1 MANNFL
7 NRKKFNLDSFYNSSY
22 KPDSC
27 KKSLIHPYLKNYIN
41 HINLD
46 ISSNYINY
54 NNLGFINLIKN
65 NNINYNII
73 ENTITI
79 DSKDSKY
86 INPFILSVY
95 FNTTDINCLSIS
107 KLNIK
112 NIKYIDIINV
122 YLPIYTLIK
131 NDIENNDNLN
141 EYINNN
147 ISNLKIN
154 NLFDTNKYIDNIF
167 INNNDWEINYSY
179 NLKYYSIEKNN
190 NIYKTYEYLKKYSSV
205 SNDKIIY
212 MKIKQFN
219 NHNLIISNDNI
230 NYLISLQSNSFINN
244 KKKFNKINRSI
255 IFKNSNLP
263 IINKLDIE
271 FTDSNDKKIIFNFI
285 DNNVTNKTNINYIR
299 HPKNDL
305 WQSHI
310 VLKVGIIET
319 FIK

>member
-7 NRKKFNLDSFYNSSY
+7 NRKKFNLDSYYNSSY
-22 KPDSC
+22 KENSC
-27 KKSLIHPYLKNYIN
+27 KKTLIHPYLKNNIN
-41 HINLD
+41 SINLN
-46 ISSNYINY
+46 INSNYINY
-54 NNLGFINLIKN
+54 NNLGFVNTIK

-131 NDIENNDNLN
+131 NNIENNDNLN

-147 ISNLKIN
+147 ILNLKIN

-167 INNNDWEINYSY
+167 INNNDWEINYSC

-190 NIYKTYEYLKKYSSV
+190 NIYKTYEYLKILSNV

-219 NHNLIISNDNI
+219 NYNLLISNDKI
-230 NYLISLQSNSFINN
+230 NYLISLQSNKIINN
-244 KKKFNKINRSI
+244 KKRFNKINKNN
-255 IFKNSNLP
+255 IFKNSNLF

-271 FTDSNDKKIIFNFI
+271 FSDYDDKELKINFI
-285 DNNVTNKTNINYIR
+285 DYNITNKTNINYIR

-310 VLKVGIIET
+310 VFKIGTIEAY
-319 FIK
+319 IK